1 MLIKIENVWAN
12 ITFVYVCWYKSWSK
26 LLFICLKQSFELQN
40 MAILP
45 VKSIVL
51 APESRLVVLLV
62 FVFMFIELRN
72 LQYVSNIA

>member
-1 MLIKIENVWAN
+1 
-12 ITFVYVCWYKSWSK
+12 
-26 LLFICLKQSFELQN
+26 

-51 APESRLVVLLV
+51 ALESRLVVLLV

-72 LQYVSNIA
+72 LQNVSNIA

>member
-1 MLIKIENVWAN
+1 
-12 ITFVYVCWYKSWSK
+12 
-26 LLFICLKQSFELQN
+26 

>member
-1 MLIKIENVWAN
+1 
-12 ITFVYVCWYKSWSK
+12 
-26 LLFICLKQSFELQN
+26 

-51 APESRLVVLLV
+51 ALESRLVVLLV
-62 FVFMFIELRN
+62 FVFMFVELRN

>member
-1 MLIKIENVWAN
+1 
-12 ITFVYVCWYKSWSK
+12 
-26 LLFICLKQSFELQN
+26 

-51 APESRLVVLLV
+51 ALESRLVVLLV